1 MNELLKG
8 LKNNANYKRTE
19 NGAVALS
26 STTSKLYDLFALGG
40 AYRSRS
46 EEDCI
51 LLFKEAYIE
60 NPVYAI
66 KCLTYIRD
74 ILEGQG
80 ERRFF
85 RICLKW
91 LAAYDVQAAIRNMQT
106 WVKDG
111 YIRWDDLFV
120 LFDTPAEEAMI
131 NLVSNQLVSDVKILK
146 DIKAAP
152 SLCAKWMPSCNCSS
166 AKTKSMGRKFVHA
179 LQLNE
184 RSYRK
189 MLSALRERINIVER
203 LMSQNRWEEI
213 DFSKLPS
220 RAGLIY
226 RNAFAK
232 HDIIAEKY
240 REFIKSDK
248 TTVNTKA
255 LYPYDIVR
263 EAQKVMGCEDYWSY
277 RHCSTPIDETQRLV
291 VNKYWDNLHNIFD
304 NATLNAMVVCDTSFS
319 MLHGASNTASPMSV
333 AVSLALYAAEKAKG
347 PFSNHYIS
355 YSHIAKL
362 VETRGVDFCDKV
374 KRIVTSNV
382 CENTNLESVFDLLL
396 STALQNHVSTIDMPR
411 ALIVISDME
420 IDESSG
426 FANSHETFIASM
438 RKKWDI
444 TCHGKY
450 EFPDLYLW
458 NVSARNDTFLT
469 EPRTGI
475 TFLSGCSPI
484 LFEQILQGLTGE
496 QLMMK
501 KLNSKRYEKI
511 S

>member
-8 LKNNANYKRTE
+8 LKDNANYKLTE
-19 NGAVALS
+19 NGTTALS

-60 NPVYAI
+60 NPIYAM

-85 RICLKW
+85 RVCLKW
-91 LAAYDVQAAIRNMQT
+91 LATYDTNAAIRNMST
-106 WVKDG
+106 WVENG

-120 LFDTPAEEAMI
+120 LFDTPAEKAMI
-131 NLVSNQLVSDVKILK
+131 NLVEKQLLYDISVLNNSNG
-146 DIKAAP
+146 AP

-166 AKTKSMGRKFVHA
+166 AKTRHIGRKFVQA
-179 LQLNE
+179 LELDE

-226 RNAFAK
+226 CNAFSK
-232 HDIIAEKY
+232 HEVIAEKY
-240 REFIKSDK
+240 REFAKSDK
-248 TTVNTKA
+248 TTVNAKT
-255 LYPYDIVR
+255 LYPYDVVR
-263 EAQKVMGCEDYWSY
+263 EAQKVMGCEDYWHYAYQNIS
-277 RHCSTPIDETQRLV
+277 IDDTQRLM
-291 VNKYWDNLHNIFD
+291 VNKYWDNLRNVFD
-304 NATLNAMVVCDTSFS
+304 NATLNAMVVCDTSSS
-319 MLHGASNTASPMSV
+319 MLNGASDTASPISV

-347 PFSNHYIS
+347 PFANHYIS
-355 YSHIAKL
+355 YSRTARL
-362 VETRGVDFCDKV
+362 VETRCIDFCDKV
-374 KRIVTSNV
+374 KRIITSNV

-396 STALQNHVSTIDMPR
+396 NTAIQNHVSANDMPK
-411 ALIVISDME
+411 ALVVISDME
-420 IDESSG
+420 VDKSSG
-426 FANSHETFIASM
+426 FSGRHESFVNSM
-438 RKKWDI
+438 RNKWNNI
-444 TCHGKY
+444 CHGEYK
-450 EFPDLYLW
+450 FPDLYLW
-458 NVSARNDTFLT
+458 NVSARNNTFLT

-475 TFLSGCSPI
+475 TFLSGCSPV
-484 LFEQILQGLTGE
+484 LFEQILQGLSGE

-501 KLNSKRYEKI
+501 KLNSERYEKI
-511 S
+511 I